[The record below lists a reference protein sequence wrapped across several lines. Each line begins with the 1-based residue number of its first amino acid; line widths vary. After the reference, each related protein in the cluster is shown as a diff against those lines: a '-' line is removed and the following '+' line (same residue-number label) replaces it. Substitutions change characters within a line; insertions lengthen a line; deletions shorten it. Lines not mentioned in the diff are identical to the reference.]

1 MRFVKPLDEKLLLS
15 IAAKTKVLVTL
26 EENAVIGGFGSAVL
40 EALQR
45 QGVTDC
51 AVKCLGIPDRFIEHG
66 KPQLQREMC
75 GLEPAQV
82 AETVRKMLKDHQPY
96 MLGVVS

>member
-1 MRFVKPLDEKLLLS
+1 
-15 IAAKTKVLVTL
+15 
-26 EENAVIGGFGSAVL
+26 
-40 EALQR
+40 ALQKH
-45 QGVTDC
+45 GVTDC
-51 AVKCLGIPDRFIEHG
+51 AVKCVGIPDRFIEHG

-82 AETVRKMLKDHQPY
+82 AEAVRKMLKDQQPY